1 VIVTGETQ
9 KPPAGGSARCFDA
22 SQGIRGQVG
31 ICFAENPEEPKDPMQ
46 GFTLRTLM
54 ALAALVLPLFA
65 AGSGA
70 AQALDP
76 EQARAKAM
84 LQNLCGRCHAVGK
97 VGKSPNPL
105 APPFRRFGEKLY
117 DTDMVQRLQDGLTT
131 IHPDMPT
138 FRFNRHEA
146 AAAVNYLRSIQK
158 SR

>member
-1 VIVTGETQ
+1 M
-9 KPPAGGSARCFDA
+9 P
-22 SQGIRGQVG
+22 
-31 ICFAENPEEPKDPMQ
+31 
-46 GFTLRTLM
+46 GFTLRM
-54 ALAALVLPLFA
+54 VAALACLALAFFF

-70 AQALDP
+70 AQAIDP
-76 EQARAKAM
+76 EQARARATLK
-84 LQNLCGRCHAVGK
+84 NLCGRCHAVGK
-97 VGKSPNPL
+97 TGKSPNPL
-105 APPFRRFGEKLY
+105 APAFRSFGEKLY

>member
-1 VIVTGETQ
+1 VIVTSGTQ
-9 KPPAGGSARCFDA
+9 KRLPAEKAGHALMYLKLSRGWRHTLEIPQDLRDSMSGFMLRKLSALSC
-22 SQGIRGQVG
+22 
-31 ICFAENPEEPKDPMQ
+31 
-46 GFTLRTLM
+46 
-54 ALAALVLPLFA
+54 LALPLLCA
-65 AGSGA
+65 SSGA

-76 EQARAKAM
+76 EQQRAKAM
-84 LQNLCGRCHAVGK
+84 LENLCGRCHAVGK

-105 APPFRRFGEKLY
+105 APQFRRFGEKLY

-138 FRFNRHEA
+138 FRFNQHEA

>member
-1 VIVTGETQ
+1 MHRNAYQG
-9 KPPAGGSARCFDA
+9 AGGLMLCEAIRKNRRDPDARLHVA
-22 SQGIRGQVG
+22 NVG
-31 ICFAENPEEPKDPMQ
+31 GAWQPSRCHC
-46 GFTLRTLM
+46 
-54 ALAALVLPLFA
+54 FA

-76 EQARAKAM
+76 EQQRAKAM
-84 LQNLCGRCHAVGK
+84 LENLCGRCHAVGK
-97 VGKSPNPL
+97 TGRSPNPL
-105 APPFRRFGEKLY
+105 APQFRHFGEKLY

>member
-1 VIVTGETQ
+1 M
-9 KPPAGGSARCFDA
+9 AGFS
-22 SQGIRGQVG
+22 
-31 ICFAENPEEPKDPMQ
+31 
-46 GFTLRTLM
+46 LRM
-54 ALAALVLPLFA
+54 VAALACLVLPLTGA
-65 AGSGA
+65 TGGA

-76 EQARAKAM
+76 EQQRAKAM
-84 LQNLCGRCHAVGK
+84 LENLCGRCHAVGK
-97 VGKSPNPL
+97 TGKSPNPL
-105 APPFRRFGEKLY
+105 APAFRRFGEKLY

>member
-1 VIVTGETQ
+1 M
-9 KPPAGGSARCFDA
+9 P
-22 SQGIRGQVG
+22 
-31 ICFAENPEEPKDPMQ
+31 
-46 GFTLRTLM
+46 GFTLRM
-54 ALAALVLPLFA
+54 VAALACVVLTLLGTTGA
-65 AGSGA
+65 A

-76 EQARAKAM
+76 EQQRARAM
-84 LQNLCGRCHAVGK
+84 LENLCGRCHAVGK
-97 VGKSPNPL
+97 TGKSPNPL

>member
-1 VIVTGETQ
+1 M
-9 KPPAGGSARCFDA
+9 P
-22 SQGIRGQVG
+22 
-31 ICFAENPEEPKDPMQ
+31 
-46 GFTLRTLM
+46 GFTLRM
-54 ALAALVLPLFA
+54 VAALACLVLPLLGA
-65 AGSGA
+65 TGVA

-76 EQARAKAM
+76 EQQRAKAM
-84 LQNLCGRCHAVGK
+84 LENLCGRCHAVGK
-97 VGKSPNPL
+97 TGKSPNPL
-105 APPFRRFGEKLY
+105 APAFRSFGEKLY

>member
-1 VIVTGETQ
+1 M
-9 KPPAGGSARCFDA
+9 P
-22 SQGIRGQVG
+22 
-31 ICFAENPEEPKDPMQ
+31 
-46 GFTLRTLM
+46 GFVLRM
-54 ALAALVLPLFA
+54 VAVLACLVLPLLDA
-65 AGSGA
+65 AGGA

-76 EQARAKAM
+76 EQQRARAM
-84 LQNLCGRCHAVGK
+84 LENLCGRCHAVGK
-97 VGKSPNPL
+97 TGKSPNPL
-105 APPFRRFGEKLY
+105 APAFRSFGEKLY

>member
-1 VIVTGETQ
+1 MLRF
-9 KPPAGGSARCFDA
+9 KSPAILKLFC
-22 SQGIRGQVG
+22 
-31 ICFAENPEEPKDPMQ
+31 
-46 GFTLRTLM
+46 LM
-54 ALAALVLPLFA
+54 LPLLGA
-65 AGSGA
+65 WGGA

-76 EQARAKAM
+76 EHRRAKTM
-84 LQNLCGRCHAVGK
+84 LEDLCARCHAVGK
-97 VGKSPNPL
+97 TGQSPNPL
-105 APPFRRFGEKLY
+105 APPFRTFGEKLY

>member
-1 VIVTGETQ
+1 M
-9 KPPAGGSARCFDA
+9 P
-22 SQGIRGQVG
+22 
-31 ICFAENPEEPKDPMQ
+31 
-46 GFTLRTLM
+46 GFTLRTVA
-54 ALAALVLPLFA
+54 ALACLVLPLL
-65 AGSGA
+65 GGA

-76 EQARAKAM
+76 EQQRAKAM
-84 LQNLCGRCHAVGK
+84 LENLCGRCHAVGK
-97 VGKSPNPL
+97 TGKSPNPL
-105 APPFRRFGEKLY
+105 APAFRRFGEKLY